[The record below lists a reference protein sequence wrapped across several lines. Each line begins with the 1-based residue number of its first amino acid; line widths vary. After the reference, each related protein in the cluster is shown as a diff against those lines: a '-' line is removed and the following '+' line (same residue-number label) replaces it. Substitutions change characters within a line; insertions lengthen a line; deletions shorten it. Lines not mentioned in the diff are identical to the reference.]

1 MVPFLLH
8 VAERQRRASAQL
20 EGRLRATQ
28 SRQGAALVVSSNCAN
43 SGGADEAKGEDLA
56 ATEWVSDGAVRKG
69 RGAGSGGA
77 LCPCRGWNKL
87 MISPQSALIPF
98 AGDPGAPCGSE

>member
-28 SRQGAALVVSSNCAN
+28 SRQGACAN
-43 SGGADEAKGEDLA
+43 SDDADEAKDEDLA
-56 ATEWVSDGAVRKG
+56 ATEWVSNGAVRKG
-69 RGAGSGGA
+69 RGPVPGA
-77 LCPCRGWNKL
+77 RLCPCRGCNKL
-87 MISPQSALIPF
+87 MISPKVL
-98 AGDPGAPCGSE
+98 